1 MLCEKCKK
9 NNASVH
15 YRYNDNG
22 TVTEKHLCSECAKES
37 GLISDSGSVSSG
49 FWNENIFSDVFSK
62 MPFSS
67 SLGSYQIRPDNNE
80 RHVCPGC
87 GMTENEFRA
96 SGKFGCEM
104 CYSVFN
110 NLVNAM
116 LMKMHM
122 SVEHKGK
129 VPAGRNEALSLK
141 RKIEKLRADMKC
153 AVDNQEYEEA
163 AKIRDIIRALEDGE
177 ENGNVKSNG
186 GDCE

>member
-22 TVTEKHLCSECAKES
+22 TITEKHLCSDCAKES
-37 GLISDSGSVSSG
+37 GLLSDSGIVSPG
-49 FWNENIFSDVFSK
+49 FWNDNIFSDSFSK
-62 MPFSS
+62 IPFPSS
-67 SLGSYQIRPDNNE
+67 FAGYKPRSDKTVCN
-80 RHVCPGC
+80 VCPGC